1 MMKKNYQQPATT
13 VVSVAA
19 HGHILQNSVRSLSS
33 NSAGIIYGGAG
44 NANNGGASARVK
56 DAGEVYDVW
65 NDDWSE

>member
-13 VVSVAA
+13 VVSVATETLIA
-19 HGHILQNSVRSLSS
+19 NSVRSLSS
-33 NSAGIIYGGAG
+33 NSAGISYGGAG

-65 NDDWSE
+65 DDDWSE